1 MADDRPDN
9 RPADR
14 PGPPSVDRVVTALRR
29 QIASRDA
36 QGRPLSVYGVLGIGV
51 ATLLILLL
59 VVYFSAADRDRADQP
74 ICTTIQP
81 EQAELAVRDGTARRL
96 TIAYDDEVELPT
108 NRRWGPVL
116 ARLDY
121 ANGQCANLP
130 QGIANQGDV
139 YAIVGVIDV
148 YNETTENPRVE
159 IIYDRASTLDDALF
173 AMPSPTVTPTTV
185 PTPSPTLGQTS
196 TPTLG
201 PSPTSDAT
209 ESPTLDPTEPV
220 VIPPPVGPPV
230 LAPTATSPP
239 GPPSLPDATPDLT
252 R

>member
-1 MADDRPDN
+1 MADDRPDTTPPG
-9 RPADR
+9 RPK
-14 PGPPSVDRVVTALRR
+14 PPSVDRVLISLRR
-29 QIASRDA
+29 RLASRDA
-36 QGRPLSVYGVLGIGV
+36 QGRPLSVYAVLAIGV
-51 ATLLILLL
+51 ATLLVLLL

-81 EQAELAVRDGTARRL
+81 EQAELAIRDGTARRL
-96 TIAYDDEVELPT
+96 TIAYDDEVEIPT

-130 QGIANQGDV
+130 QGIANQRDV
-139 YAIVGVIDV
+139 YAVVGVIDV

-159 IIYDRASTLDDALF
+159 IIYDRASTLDEGLF
-173 AMPSPTVTPTTV
+173 AIPSPTVTATTVPTVGPTVTPSPTVTPT
-185 PTPSPTLGQTS
+185 P
-196 TPTLG
+196 
-201 PSPTSDAT
+201 T

-239 GPPSLPDATPDLT
+239 RPPEAPEATPDLT